1 MKKTKYNR
9 FITES
14 EVDGILQ
21 QKYKDHNC
29 PSCGSNGIYAGC
41 IETEYDEQHDEN
53 VMLSFDVFCKDC
65 GACLEKWDNT
75 NREYFLGK
83 RQ

>member
-1 MKKTKYNR
+1 MKKQNT
-9 FITES
+9 ITLLLKVI
-14 EVDGILQ
+14 VDGILQ

-41 IETEYDEQHDEN
+41 METEYDEQHDEN
-53 VMLSFDVFCKDC
+53 VVLSFDVFCKYC
-65 GACLEKWDNT
+65 GGCFDKWDNT
-75 NREYFLGK
+75 NLEYFLGK